1 MQLFHIRYRNAQG
14 ALMRILNA
22 VSRRGLDLT
31 SVHAEYAGKDHAVTL
46 LLEVSHKQ
54 IGQLYREWHSI
65 VDVIEVHS
73 SNSRSIAA
81 VRSEAEAA
89 WAPHPPASA
98 SVAEQQ
104 ARAALA

>member
-1 MQLFHIRYRNAQG
+1 MQVFHIRYRNAQG

-22 VSRRGLDLT
+22 ISRRGIDLT
-31 SVHAEYAGKDHAVTL
+31 SVHAEYDGQHHSVTL

-54 IGQLYREWHSI
+54 IGQLSREWHSI
-65 VDVIEVHS
+65 VDVID
-73 SNSRSIAA
+73 
-81 VRSEAEAA
+81 VRSTAGLREHEAG

-98 SVAEQQ
+98 GMGEQS